1 MEQRTFQPHRHGV
14 FRHVLAGNKQPRF
27 GADAQPLAL
36 ADGVPRGPLV
46 PADHMALLVYK
57 IAGLHGLAGIAL
69 QKGGVIAGRHK
80 ADVLA
85 VMLAGIAKPLF
96 LGNGTH
102 GVLVHAAQGEQRV
115 GQLVLR

>member
-1 MEQRTFQPHRHGV
+1 MALPVHKVPGLQGHMAV
-14 FRHVLAGNKQPRF
+14 FLQKRRV
-27 GADAQPLAL
+27 
-36 ADGVPRGPLV
+36 V
-46 PADHMALLVYK
+46 PAGD
-57 IAGLHGLAGIAL
+57 
-69 QKGGVIAGRHK
+69 K

-96 LGNGTH
+96 LGNGAH